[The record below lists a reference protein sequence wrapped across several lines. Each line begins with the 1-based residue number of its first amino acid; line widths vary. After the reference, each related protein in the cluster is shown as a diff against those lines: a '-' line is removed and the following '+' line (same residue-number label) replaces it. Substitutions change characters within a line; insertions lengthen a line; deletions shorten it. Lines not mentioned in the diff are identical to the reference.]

1 MEEKALTV
9 KQEMVIL
16 GISLAILIFAYSYFK
31 AQVVQLPTDVNN
43 KATYSYATDGERS
56 DANE

>member
-9 KQEMVIL
+9 KQEMIIL
-16 GISLAILIFAYSYFK
+16 GISLAILIFAFSYFK
-31 AQVVQLPTDVNN
+31 AQVVQLPTDNN
-43 KATYSYATDGERS
+43 VATYSYATDVERS